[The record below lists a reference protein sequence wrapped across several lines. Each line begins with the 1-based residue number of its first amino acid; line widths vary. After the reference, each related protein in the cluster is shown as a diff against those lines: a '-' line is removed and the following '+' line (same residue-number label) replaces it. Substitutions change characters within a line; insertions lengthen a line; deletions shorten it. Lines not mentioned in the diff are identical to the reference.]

1 MDKTSNRTKNFLKKC
16 LKSTN
21 IVKIKYM
28 LVLFIRVQI
37 IYFVVLLFL
46 RIMGKRQI
54 GEMQPYEVV
63 ITLIIADLA
72 TVPMSDANIPLLNGI
87 LPLAILVLLHYSIT
101 VLTRKSI
108 ILRKII
114 SGKPIIVISPDG
126 IDYKA
131 LKKLNMNLNDLQES
145 LRQCN
150 YFNFEQVQYAII
162 ETNGKMSVIP
172 TAQDAP
178 ATAQDVNANN
188 EEPELP
194 VLIISDGKMMK
205 ENMKVMNISEEKLNY
220 ILENLDIKKTKDI
233 IVMNLDNSGK
243 MYYQL
248 KNQPYKVIQDISI
261 LNSKTKSN
269 RQSKK

>member
-1 MDKTSNRTKNFLKKC
+1 MYDRTTNFWKLC
-16 LKSTN
+16 LKIAN
-21 IVKIKYM
+21 IVKINYM

-54 GEMQPYEVV
+54 GEMQPYELV

-87 LPLAILVLLHYSIT
+87 LPLAILVILHFSIT
-101 VLTRKSI
+101 MLTRKSI
-108 ILRKII
+108 ILRKLI
-114 SGKPIIVISPDG
+114 SGQPVILISPDG
-126 IDYKA
+126 INYSA
-131 LKKLNMNLNDLQES
+131 LKRLNMNLHDLQES

-162 ETNGKMSVIP
+162 ETNGKLSVIP

-178 ATAQDVNANN
+178 ATAKDVNANN
-188 EEPELP
+188 PTPELP
-194 VLIISDGKMMK
+194 ILIITDGKMMK
-205 ENMKVMNISEEKLNY
+205 DNLKEVNFSEEQLNKLLSKLNV
-220 ILENLDIKKTKDI
+220 KKIKDI
-233 IVMNLDNSGK
+233 IVMSLDPAGK

-248 KNQPYKVIQDISI
+248 KNQQYKVVDNVDTFLSG
-261 LNSKTKSN
+261 K
-269 RQSKK
+269 SKK

>member
-1 MDKTSNRTKNFLKKC
+1 
-16 LKSTN
+16 
-21 IVKIKYM
+21 M

-54 GEMQPYEVV
+54 GEMQPYELV

-87 LPLAILVLLHYSIT
+87 LPLAILVILHYSIT
-101 VLTRKSI
+101 MLTRKSVF
-108 ILRKII
+108 LRKLI
-114 SGKPIIVISPDG
+114 SGRPVIVISPEG
-126 IDYKA
+126 INYKA
-131 LKKLNMNLNDLQES
+131 LKNLNMNLNDLQEN

-172 TAQDAP
+172 KAQDAP
-178 ATAQDVNANN
+178 ATAQDVGANN
-188 EEPELP
+188 NEIELP
-194 VLIISDGKMMK
+194 MIIISDGKK
-205 ENMKVMNISEEKLNY
+205 LPDNINKLN
-220 ILENLDIKKTKDI
+220 LDDQKLNKLFERLNIKKIKDI
-233 IVMNLDNSGK
+233 IVMSLDLSGK

-248 KNQPYKVIQDISI
+248 KNQSYKVIDNIHSSSNNKQKN
-261 LNSKTKSN
+261 NSTKN
-269 RQSKK
+269 KYK

>member
-1 MDKTSNRTKNFLKKC
+1 
-16 LKSTN
+16 
-21 IVKIKYM
+21 M

-54 GEMQPYEVV
+54 GEMQPYELV

-72 TVPMSDANIPLLNGI
+72 TVPMSDLNIPLFNGI
-87 LPLAILVLLHYSIT
+87 LPLAILVILHYSIT
-101 VLTRKSI
+101 MLTRKSI
-108 ILRKII
+108 FLRKII
-114 SGKPIIVISPDG
+114 SGQPVIVISPDG
-126 IDYKA
+126 INYQA
-131 LKKLNMNLNDLQES
+131 LKKLNMNLHDLQES

-188 EEPELP
+188 PPPKLP
-194 VLIISDGKMMK
+194 MLIVSDGKVIN
-205 ENMKVMNISEEKLNY
+205 ENMQQLDLSNERFNKLLQQLN
-220 ILENLDIKKTKDI
+220 IKKVKEVV
-233 IVMNLDNSGK
+233 VMSLDTSGK
-243 MYYQL
+243 LYYQL
-248 KNQPYKVIQDISI
+248 KGQQYKLIQNI
-261 LNSKTKSN
+261 NSLQTPK
-269 RQSKK
+269 RQKKDA